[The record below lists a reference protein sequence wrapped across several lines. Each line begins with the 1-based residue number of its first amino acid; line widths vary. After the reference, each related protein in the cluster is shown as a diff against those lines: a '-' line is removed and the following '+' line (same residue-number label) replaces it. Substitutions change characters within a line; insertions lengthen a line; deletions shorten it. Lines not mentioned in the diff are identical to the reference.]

1 MKEVNISEL
10 REKAEGY
17 YQRGEFFC
25 SEAIVK
31 VLKDEFMP
39 EVSDDVVKMASGF
52 PVGMG
57 RAGCTCGALSGGIM
71 VLGMMFGRNEP
82 NGSEVA
88 KAMELTRE
96 LHDKFREDNKSTC
109 CRVLTRGM
117 TLGTPEH
124 KVQCVRLTG
133 EVAEAVANIIVREQ
147 SK

>member
-1 MKEVNISEL
+1 MKEVNIEEI

-39 EVSDDVVKMASGF
+39 ELSDDVVKMASGF

-57 RAGCTCGALSGGIM
+57 RAGCTCGALTGGIM
-71 VLGMMFGRNEP
+71 ILGMMFGRSKASGPETD
-82 NGSEVA
+82 
-88 KAMELTRE
+88 KAMALTKE
-96 LHDKFREDNKSTC
+96 LHDIFREKNKSTC

-124 KVQCVRLTG
+124 KVQCVRFTG
-133 EVAEAVANIIVREQ
+133 EVAEEVAKMIIREMN
-147 SK
+147 